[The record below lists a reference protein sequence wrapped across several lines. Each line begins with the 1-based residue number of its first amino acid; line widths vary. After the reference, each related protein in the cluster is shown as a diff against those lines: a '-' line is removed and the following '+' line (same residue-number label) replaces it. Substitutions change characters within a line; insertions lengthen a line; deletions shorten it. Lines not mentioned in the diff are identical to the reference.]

1 MNLPVLPIMKPSD
14 DPFEKN
20 HIRIQALMVLI
31 VGILIVCL
39 MGAFAVWD
47 NLLVRKNVIGTLRN
61 EGRLLGQEFAFG
73 VDMRH
78 EADRFVGGSEEELKR
93 SPDALA
99 KEVASLR
106 REMRAVMT
114 IRHNV
119 TRIDLMTR
127 HEGLPRLVT
136 STSSPLSRDEVETHM
151 AVHSGLTKWSSILE
165 HQNGKESLYVVVPF
179 YHQSKQLGT
188 VGIRISLYEA
198 NILVRRE
205 LERTLILLFLGFLLL
220 AAILSFVIRR
230 LILNPVYQISEAM
243 SRVGEGNLE
252 VDLHLKGSREV
263 DDLAQS
269 FNTMVRMLS
278 DRTRENEL
286 LLTQVKELN
295 NSLTQRVREATQELL
310 LKNESLE
317 LAGREMFFLQRKLS
331 EMERMAAI
339 GEGLAIVAHEL
350 GNPLHS
356 ISGHIELA
364 LEETPLPLSVS
375 QHLKIVQGQL
385 DRMINVIRKLLMM
398 SRRERTRS
406 EPVSVSHLV
415 SDMLQLMSPRLERS
429 GITVDTVYP
438 DPCPK
443 IDTDL
448 EGLQSILINFL
459 ENALDATGPG
469 GKISIHCLQEEGNFL
484 DMHIQDSGP
493 GIPANVREQ
502 IFEPFFTTKPH
513 GTGLGLAICRK
524 IIDDL
529 GGEVRLGNGTG
540 GHFILRIPLTRTVA
554 KPVRPERTAR
564 KR

>member
-1 MNLPVLPIMKPSD
+1 MKG
-14 DPFEKN
+14 
-20 HIRIQALMVLI
+20 HIRIQSLMVLI

-78 EADRFVGGSEEELKR
+78 EADRFVGGPEESNEE
-93 SPDALA
+93 SPAALVN
-99 KEVASLR
+99 EIASLR
-106 REMRAVMT
+106 KEMRAVMT
-114 IRHNV
+114 LRHNV

-136 STSSPLSRDEVETHM
+136 STGSPLSREELDAHTL
-151 AVHSGLTKWSSILE
+151 VHSGKKKWTSISE
-165 HQNGKESLYVVVPF
+165 RRNGRESLYVVVPF
-179 YHQSKQLGT
+179 YHRNKRLGT
-188 VGIRISLYEA
+188 VGIRVSLYEA

-220 AAILSFVIRR
+220 ATILSFAIRS
-230 LILNPVYQISEAM
+230 LILNPVYQLSKAM
-243 SRVGEGNLE
+243 AKVGEGSLDTE
-252 VDLHLKGSREV
+252 LQLKGSREV
-263 DDLAQS
+263 DDLVQS
-269 FNTMVRMLS
+269 FNLMVRMLS
-278 DRTRENEL
+278 DRTQENEL
-286 LLTQVKELN
+286 LLTRVQELN
-295 NSLTQRVREATQELL
+295 DSLTQKVREATQELL

-317 LAGREMFFLQRKLS
+317 MAGREMFFLQRKLS

-364 LEETPLPLSVS
+364 MEETQLPESVS
-375 QHLKIVQGQL
+375 KHLQIVQGQL

-398 SRRERTRS
+398 SRRERTHS
-406 EPVSVSHLV
+406 EPVSVSNLV
-415 SDMLQLMSPRLERS
+415 SDMLQLLAPRLEKS
-429 GITVDTVYP
+429 GILVETSYP
-438 DPCPK
+438 DPCPMV
-443 IDTDL
+443 DSNL

-469 GKISIHCLQEEGNFL
+469 GKIAIRCIQESTFL
-484 DMHIQDSGP
+484 SMHIQDSGP
-493 GIPANVREQ
+493 GIPPESRDL

-529 GGEVRLGNGTG
+529 GGEVRLGDGTG
-540 GHFILRIPLTRTVA
+540 GHFILRIPFVRFSSNLFT
-554 KPVRPERTAR
+554 PVSLEQNH
-564 KR
+564 